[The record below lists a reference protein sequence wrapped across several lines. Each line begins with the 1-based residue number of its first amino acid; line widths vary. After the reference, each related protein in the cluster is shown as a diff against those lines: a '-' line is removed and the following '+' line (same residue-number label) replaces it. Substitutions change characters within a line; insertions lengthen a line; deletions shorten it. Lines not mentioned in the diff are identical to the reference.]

1 MIEHQRLPLFTRY
14 PRVGKTKTRLIPYLG
29 AAGAAKLQRQLTPY
43 VIRQVSHPQVDL
55 EVQFTG
61 GPLSQMRHWL
71 GPHLSYRP
79 QTAGDLGM
87 RLTAAF
93 AASFQAETAA
103 ALRKRLVLAIGA
115 DCPALGRGH
124 IQQALT
130 QLRQRDVV
138 LGPIQNSGYYLIGL
152 KQLYP
157 PLFAHIAW
165 GTDQLLDQTLE
176 RIRQLG
182 LSVSQLETL
191 QDIDR
196 PEDTALWLKRCPPLL
211 S

>member
-1 MIEHQRLPLFTRY
+1 MIEHQRLLLFTRY
-14 PRVGKTKTRLIPYLG
+14 PQVGKTKPRLIPYLG
-29 AAGAAKLQRQLTPY
+29 AAGAARLQR
-43 VIRQVSHPQVDL
+43 R
-55 EVQFTG
+55 
-61 GPLSQMRHWL
+61 WL
-71 GPHLSYRP
+71 RPHLSYRP

-103 ALRKRLVLAIGA
+103 ALRKRLVVAIGA

-130 QLRQRDVV
+130 RLRQRDVV
-138 LGPIQNSGYYLIGL
+138 LAAQDGGYYLIGL

-165 GTDQLLDQTLE
+165 GTDQVLGQTLE

-196 PEDTALWLKRCPPLL
+196 PEDIAL
-211 S
+211 